1 MLSLEKQAEHLQKVS
16 RTFALTIPA
25 LPNPVDKYVS
35 LSYLLCRTCDT
46 IEDDPKMTHELR
58 VKELHNYAKAVRKE
72 IDHIKW
78 TDTIY
83 EELKDTSVPCE
94 VELLKE
100 LPDVLER
107 LYSYPKPV
115 ISIITKCID
124 IMSDGMAYQQM
135 NDVIAAQSDLDR
147 YCYSVAGVVGE
158 LLAELFMYHSP
169 VLTKQKDQFLSL
181 AVCLGEGLQMTNIIK
196 DIWEDAERG
205 VSWLPLGLKND
216 PDNSAEMQN
225 YYSSMPKD
233 KKIELLNDQIKIA
246 CGHLR
251 NGVRFTTMIPLREQG
266 IRRFC
271 SWCIA
276 MAFLSLK
283 KVYDNPLFTDSSQSK
298 ISREQV
304 KSVVRWSSICA
315 YSNFTLNRY
324 FDHISKGLP
333 FVDID
338 QCELYARVSKW
349 SNF

>member
-1 MLSLEKQAEHLQKVS
+1 
-16 RTFALTIPA
+16 
-25 LPNPVDKYVS
+25 
-35 LSYLLCRTCDT
+35 
-46 IEDDPKMTHELR
+46 
-58 VKELHNYAKAVRKE
+58 
-72 IDHIKW
+72 
-78 TDTIY
+78 
-83 EELKDTSVPCE
+83 
-94 VELLKE
+94 
-100 LPDVLER
+100 
-107 LYSYPKPV
+107 
-115 ISIITKCID
+115 
-124 IMSDGMAYQQM
+124 
-135 NDVIAAQSDLDR
+135 
-147 YCYSVAGVVGE
+147 
-158 LLAELFMYHSP
+158 MYHSP
-169 VLTKQKDQFLSL
+169 VLTKQKDQFLPL